1 MKYNL
6 KITYRA
12 NDSEIY
18 AEALDV
24 EKNELE
30 DVRKAIVKNIQYAG
44 KDLFKKSKAEEKAT
58 IEPVMNTLITEK
70 QIRWIQTYM
79 GFTPDPNMTV
89 AEAKEIIRQFKEQN
103 GWK

>member
-18 AEALDV
+18 AEALDI
-24 EKNELE
+24 EKDELE
-30 DVRKAIVKNIQYAG
+30 DVRKSIVKNVQYAG
-44 KDLFKKSKAEEKAT
+44 KDLFKKAKAEAT
-58 IEPVMNTLITEK
+58 VVAEPAMITTITEK
-70 QIRWIQTYM
+70 QIRWMQTYM
-79 GFTPDPNMTV
+79 GYNPDPNMSV
-89 AEAKEIIRQFKEQN
+89 QEAKELIRQFKEQN